1 MTFDLIIFDCDG
13 TLVDSEY
20 LNCVSTSEVIIDA
33 GLPRYSVD
41 VIYAEMVGMSLDN
54 IYKKIEAESNITLPP
69 DMTQRIIDRV
79 DANAE
84 ELMKRIEGARDT
96 VAWAADKYTM
106 CVASNGERQNVMRSL
121 EITTLNDFFK
131 EDHIFTAANVKAG
144 KPAPD
149 LFLHAAAKTGGVALE
164 KCVVIEDTVV
174 GITAAKAAGMTA
186 IGFTAAHSKIEGY
199 ADRLKAAGADHI
211 MTHWSEFQALIT

>member
-106 CVASNGERQNVMRSL
+106 CVASPNKKDKAQVKPAESQVS
-121 EITTLNDFFK
+121 
-131 EDHIFTAANVKAG
+131 KAG
-144 KPAPD
+144 RGLEQEYEKEYRRERRKHLTEYSSVIGIPPD
-149 LFLHAAAKTGGVALE
+149 QKDE
-164 KCVVIEDTVV
+164 YNE
-174 GITAAKAAGMTA
+174 
-186 IGFTAAHSKIEGY
+186 
-199 ADRLKAAGADHI
+199 
-211 MTHWSEFQALIT
+211 